1 MNYILEIK
9 AFYELLELNQLH
21 TPAIALWHALMHIAN
36 KTGWQDNFTVAIP
49 VLTIKTGLNKQAVLK
64 ARNELKEKGLI
75 DFKSRNNQAASYSI
89 KSLLQY
95 EKYNCFKTAEDTAKD
110 TTEDTANDTAEDTA
124 RDTVEDTINKHKP
137 NQTKPNGNINSS
149 ERSDEGRNRPIFD
162 IDSFEIK
169 ASEYLRENILSRI
182 PHAKVPK
189 DDKEL
194 QKWAVHI
201 DRMKRLDGM
210 TEEEIR
216 ELIKFATTDT
226 FWQSNILSTSK
237 LREKKDTLYAQMKAD
252 RNDRQKENSGGVDFS
267 RLPKGAR
274 GLYEWMKMKEDEE
287 D

>member
-124 RDTVEDTINKHKP
+124 RGTAEDTINKHKP

-149 ERSDEGRNRPIFD
+149 DRSDEGRSRPIFD

-201 DRMKRLDGM
+201 DRMKRLDGLA
-210 TEEEIR
+210 ENEIR

-237 LREKKDTLYAQMKAD
+237 LREKKDTLYAQMKAN

-274 GLYEWMKMKEDEE
+274 GLYEWMRMKEDEE